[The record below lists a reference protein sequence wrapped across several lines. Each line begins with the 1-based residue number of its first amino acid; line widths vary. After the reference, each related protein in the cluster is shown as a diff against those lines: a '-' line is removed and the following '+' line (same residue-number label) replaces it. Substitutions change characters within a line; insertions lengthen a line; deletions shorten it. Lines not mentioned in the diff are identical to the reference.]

1 MFPNENASESL
12 IMLSQKQSENHKLK
26 EKVHLA
32 RHPEPLTISFNLPF
46 SLVCSLWPVFYLMSF
61 LYKSSVVWV
70 KVISPSP
77 RRQNPERFLVVVTN
91 WGAGAGLGV
100 ARLDV

>member
-1 MFPNENASESL
+1 
-12 IMLSQKQSENHKLK
+12 MLSQKQSENHKLK

-46 SLVCSLWPVFYLMSF
+46 SLVCSLWPVFSLMSF

-77 RRQNPERFLVVVTN
+77 AVRV
-91 WGAGAGLGV
+91 GV
-100 ARLDV
+100 MILNY